1 MGIWL
6 GTGSQD
12 NLVVDNTFTDISSA
26 AIQVG
31 GVDLRTDVRA
41 DAASLTSGN
50 QIVNNDISYTGRDYY
65 DTAAIFVMFAA
76 GTTIRNNTIRHTP
89 WTGIAIGWGWGLL
102 DEGSFPGM
110 PYARYFDWGVYTT
123 PTVVRDNRIV
133 SNRAIQTEA
142 DVPSRIIDQA
152 GRQ

>member
-1 MGIWL
+1 VGIWL

-12 NLVVDNTFTDISSA
+12 NLVVDNTFTDISS
-26 AIQVG
+26 
-31 GVDLRTDVRA
+31 
-41 DAASLTSGN
+41 
-50 QIVNNDISYTGRDYY
+50 
-65 DTAAIFVMFAA
+65 AAIFVMFAA